1 MCTVSF
7 LPTRSG
13 FMLAMNRDEQKTRP
27 SAILPR
33 RRKTGL
39 RDALHPS
46 EPAGG
51 TWIGVNDAGLS
62 LALINWYSKP
72 QRDRS
77 LCVSRGIVIPHLL
90 AGDDISGVGHFLSDL
105 PLDEINPFRLVA
117 VSLAGQAVRE
127 WRWDGADLDCRRH
140 GWQRRHW
147 FSSGLD
153 EVLANRK
160 RAGVVRAAGDETAQ
174 TPAWLRKLHGSHQ
187 SERGA
192 FSICMHRE
200 EAETVSYTE
209 IVATRSGAR
218 MRYAAGSPCRKK
230 PGAPHLLA
238 WASGAA
244 VNRQPR

>member
-13 FMLAMNRDEQKTRP
+13 FMLAMNRDEQKIRP
-27 SAILPR
+27 PGIMPR
-33 RRKTGL
+33 RQKTGL

-51 TWIGVNDAGLS
+51 TWIGVNDACLT

-90 AGDDISGVGHFLSDL
+90 AADNVVDAGNFLSDL
-105 PLDEINPFRLVA
+105 PLVRINPFRLVA
-117 VSLAGQAVRE
+117 VSMVGSAVRE
-127 WRWDGADLDCRRH
+127 WRWDGTELDFRRH
-140 GWQRRHW
+140 NWQRRHW

-153 EVLANRK
+153 EALANRK
-160 RAGVVRAAGDETAQ
+160 RAGVVRAAGGEIAQ
-174 TPAWLRKLHGSHQ
+174 TPAWLRTLHRSHLT
-187 SERGA
+187 ERGA
-192 FSICMHRE
+192 FSICMHRDD
-200 EAETVSYTE
+200 AQTVSYTE
-209 IVATRSGAR
+209 IVATRNGAR
-218 MRYAAGSPCRKK
+218 MRYAGGSPCRKK
-230 PGAPHLLA
+230 TGAPHLLA

-244 VNRQPR
+244 AKRQPR